1 MLALGRDVF
10 APDAFDISP
19 DLYSHLQQQRR
30 FYDFYD
36 TTEDPKIHDMVL
48 AIQSGVLDHLL
59 HPVVLKR
66 ITDTRLYGNN
76 YTLVTFMDDLTAAIF
91 DADLSGNVNTFR
103 QNLQMNYVQRL
114 AAMVK
119 EDTRA
124 GFDTQ
129 SQSMALYQLTGLRK
143 NLGNRRGMDEE
154 TRAHNQNLILVIDRA
169 LETLG

>member
-1 MLALGRDVF
+1 
-10 APDAFDISP
+10 
-19 DLYSHLQQQRR
+19 
-30 FYDFYD
+30 
-36 TTEDPKIHDMVL
+36 MVL
-48 AIQSGVLDHLL
+48 AIQSGVLDQLL

-66 ITDTRLYGNN
+66 ISDTRLYGNN
-76 YTLVTFMDDLTAAIF
+76 YKLVTFMDDLTAAIF
-91 DADLSGNVNTFR
+91 DADLSENVNTFR

-124 GFDTQ
+124 GFDTL
-129 SQSMALYQLTGLRK
+129 SQSMAQYQLTALRK